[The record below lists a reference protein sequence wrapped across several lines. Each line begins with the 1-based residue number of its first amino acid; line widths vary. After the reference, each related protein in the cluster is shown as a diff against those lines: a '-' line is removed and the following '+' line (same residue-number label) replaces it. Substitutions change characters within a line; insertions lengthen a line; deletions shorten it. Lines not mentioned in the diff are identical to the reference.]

1 MGVLMET
8 RLQVWKDGE
17 VVDQST
23 VQIEWTDENLGFG
36 EISLVFMNGRC
47 FLDSENLKKET
58 VKKILNNL
66 VDNMEMID
74 GTK

>member
-1 MGVLMET
+1 MET

-17 VVDQST
+17 VVNQST